1 MSICKYIIFLTKG
14 HKMVNINNL
23 KNTVKVLTTIKPARS
38 YNNLE
43 SLNKIAKYIQTQFES
58 YGLENEIQPY
68 NVGENE
74 YKNIIGT
81 INPQGKETIVIGA
94 HYDVCGEL
102 PGADDNASAIAG
114 LLELARILKLN
125 EKSLNTK
132 IIFVAYSLE
141 EPPYF
146 GTKEMGSYIHAKSL
160 KDSNIDIKVMI
171 CLEMIGYFSDEEN
184 SQEYPLDF
192 MKDTYPNTG
201 NFIAIAGTPDS
212 AEAIEGVM
220 NGMKKTTLPA
230 EKVIAPREVPGIS
243 LSDHRNYWTMDYKAL
258 MITDTAFFRN
268 PNYHKSSDT
277 MDTLDFEKM
286 AEVVKGVYYYV
297 TKSL

>member
-1 MSICKYIIFLTKG
+1 
-14 HKMVNINNL
+14 MVNINNL